1 MKRLFALCPLIFLIW
16 ATSSHA
22 TPKETQLAVNP
33 KAVKITYLDLPKFTD
48 AHANFT
54 GVKKKKLNG
63 KDLMKDPK
71 NDLVL
76 KVSYDF
82 TGTADNLIWSL
93 EEWSGGPFDRD
104 LSTDGIQSEIFIG
117 KGRLFV
123 NKKLKGEI
131 EGGEL
136 KNKKVQGTTNF
147 EQGNGSLVIKDPKL
161 NSHLVLFGGHQGSV
175 SVTGKLDSLGN
186 AEVVLFKG
194 KVTGTAF
201 IDDSGDSN
209 DPGDKHQ
216 VTMTI
221 NIEAKDKP

>member
-1 MKRLFALCPLIFLIW
+1 MKRFFAFCPLVFLVW

-22 TPKETQLAVNP
+22 VPKETQLAVNP
-33 KAVKITYLDLPKFTD
+33 KDVKIAYLDLPKFTD
-48 AHANFT
+48 ANANFT

-63 KDLMKDPK
+63 KDLLKDPK

-76 KVSYDF
+76 RVSYDF
-82 TGTADNLIWSL
+82 TGTADNLVWSL
-93 EEWSGGPFDRD
+93 EEWSGNPFDRD
-104 LSTDGIQSEIFIG
+104 LSTDGIQSEIFKG

-123 NKKLKGEI
+123 NKTLKGEI
-131 EGGEL
+131 KGDEL

-147 EQGNGSLVIKDPKL
+147 EAGNASLVIKDPNK
-161 NSHLVLFGGHQGSV
+161 NPNVVLGGHQGAV

-186 AEVVLFKG
+186 REVIRFKG

-221 NIEAKDKP
+221 DIKAKLEP